1 MQDKFIDT
9 GDQLVGDLFADI
21 ADETADMAA
30 AAPSQVAIRIV
41 HFDDSDR
48 PADSETRPFAASSR
62 QFSRNAPAISP
73 ARRLAV

>member
-9 GDQLVGDLFADI
+9 GDQLAVDLFADI

-48 PADSETRPFAASSR
+48 PADSETRPLRSF
-62 QFSRNAPAISP
+62 
-73 ARRLAV
+73 L

>member
-9 GDQLVGDLFADI
+9 GDQLVRDLFADI
-21 ADETADMAA
+21 ADETADMAD

-48 PADSETRPFAASSR
+48 PVDSETRPLHSF
-62 QFSRNAPAISP
+62 
-73 ARRLAV
+73 L